1 MPKPIQQ
8 PYPVV
13 MNAGGS
19 ERGRH
24 YAAKFCD
31 VAFLNLGSSDV
42 DYIHKQIAA
51 YKELARREYGREIQV
66 WSHAYI
72 VQGETEAEARSFFNY
87 YVHEKGDWEAAEN
100 LVNML
105 GLNSKNLGPERL
117 KSLKAHFVAGWGGYP
132 LVGTKEWIV
141 DELAKLAHA
150 GFDGVILSWPRY
162 IEHMRQFQTTTLPLL
177 EQAGLR

>member
-1 MPKPIQQ
+1 QQ

-51 YKELARREYGREIQV
+51 YRDLARREYGREIQV

-87 YVHEKGDWEAAEN
+87 YVYEKGDWEAAEN

-105 GLNSKNLGPERL
+105 GLNSKNLGPERR
-117 KSLKAHFVAGWGGYP
+117 SRSRR
-132 LVGTKEWIV
+132 I
-141 DELAKLAHA
+141 
-150 GFDGVILSWPRY
+150 SWP
-162 IEHMRQFQTTTLPLL
+162 
-177 EQAGLR
+177 AGAAIPWSAPRNGSWTNSRSSRTPASTA